1 MFIDSVAAG
10 FGAMIDYA
18 FNAESEQAKV
28 QSASSVAIPTRRK
41 HAYIY
46 YITQFAPLPCN
57 KTKSCQE

>member
-28 QSASSVAIPTRRK
+28 QSASSVAIPTCGK
-41 HAYIY
+41 HFYKF
-46 YITQFAPLPCN
+46 ITLHSLFHYTQ
-57 KTKSCQE
+57 Q